1 MLKINLSQPSGFYVN
16 NFRAAAYKYIN
27 NNFIVVVVVG
37 AVDMWICRSKPDY
50 YWIFLWDNSVKTGW
64 IVKG

>member
-1 MLKINLSQPSGFYVN
+1 MEIVN

-37 AVDMWICRSKPDY
+37 EVDMWICHVTPDF
-50 YWIFLWDNSVKTGW
+50 YWIFPLDKSVKMG
-64 IVKG
+64 

>member
-1 MLKINLSQPSGFYVN
+1 MN

-37 AVDMWICRSKPDY
+37 GVDMWICLTTRVNYS
-50 YWIFLWDNSVKTGW
+50 FLGLDNSVKSVHKVYG
-64 IVKG
+64 